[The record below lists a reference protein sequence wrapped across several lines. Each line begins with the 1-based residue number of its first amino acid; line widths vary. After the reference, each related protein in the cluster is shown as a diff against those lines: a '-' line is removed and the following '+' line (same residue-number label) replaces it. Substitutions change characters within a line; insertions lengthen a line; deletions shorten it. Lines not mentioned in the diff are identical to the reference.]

1 MAPKGTP
8 TLQQPVP
15 TPRSASK
22 VQHWCRCGV
31 PNIYFLCHPCFR
43 SNYRTST
50 LNEWFVCDQ
59 ILIYAFF
66 KNKMLPSAS
75 PLSLFVWCLLGI
87 WGTWEWKITSTLR
100 LCLKSHAY
108 QALPLD
114 IVCFYSHSHALL
126 LFTRSNIRPWTQ
138 AKAYADGDDGWAE
151 YLGVDRDSLKVRI
164 AQNYRNLN
172 RLLHFLVLNW
182 GLRSWV
188 RVCLQMHRCMTH
200 FLAIYTHIEDI

>member
-1 MAPKGTP
+1 MICVWPNSHLRLFQKQNAAFSISSVSFC
-8 TLQQPVP
+8 LVP
-15 TPRSASK
+15 PWDLGHLRVK
-22 VQHWCRCGV
+22 
-31 PNIYFLCHPCFR
+31 NNL
-43 SNYRTST
+43 NTST
-50 LNEWFVCDQ
+50 LPQV
-59 ILIYAFF
+59 A
-66 KNKMLPSAS
+66 
-75 PLSLFVWCLLGI
+75 
-87 WGTWEWKITSTLR
+87 R
-100 LCLKSHAY
+100 
-108 QALPLD
+108 D